1 MFKAEHMGVSPAQ
14 VTFDAKS
21 YSFHNQST
29 PVETPEYGAEH
40 KHIEILEQKHQI
52 MSETVQTE
60 PGDTNTVVSQSG
72 ASEALHQS
80 SEDASEALH
89 QSSEDA
95 TKSSLSENLER
106 PSEGTRK
113 SMLTDKSLGPRPI
126 AIDQKLEFDSED
138 TCNGPSKEQYSL
150 RSGITE
156 NHNALPAFTVNET
169 ADAAK
174 NSLTEDLEFPHEDAR
189 NSSQIDKSLCPQQS
203 IPEEILEFSSDGAH
217 CEPSIERQK
226 AGCDIVKGELLEIST
241 PLSSCTAA
249 NHLEP
254 PPALVAKS
262 YPIICLGLPHFKKN
276 NVPATKKLLMLHDDM
291 DTRSKLKQSK
301 TPTKDMVSNS
311 SRMGRKVKITA
322 KSSKRK
328 YVLQSLVRSD
338 RVLRSRSHEKPKA
351 PDSSINLP
359 KVSSKKEKTMQK
371 KKKGQGM
378 RIEVDEYSRIRKH
391 LRYLLNCMSY
401 EQSLITAYSAEGWK
415 GLRCVLFPKISF
427 NFTFFP
433 LRGLFFVMVLI

>member
-1 MFKAEHMGVSPAQ
+1 M
-14 VTFDAKS
+14 
-21 YSFHNQST
+21 
-29 PVETPEYGAEH
+29 
-40 KHIEILEQKHQI
+40 
-52 MSETVQTE
+52 
-60 PGDTNTVVSQSG
+60 
-72 ASEALHQS
+72 
-80 SEDASEALH
+80 
-89 QSSEDA
+89 
-95 TKSSLSENLER
+95 
-106 PSEGTRK
+106 
-113 SMLTDKSLGPRPI
+113 
-126 AIDQKLEFDSED
+126 
-138 TCNGPSKEQYSL
+138 
-150 RSGITE
+150 
-156 NHNALPAFTVNET
+156 
-169 ADAAK
+169 
-174 NSLTEDLEFPHEDAR
+174 EFPHEDAR